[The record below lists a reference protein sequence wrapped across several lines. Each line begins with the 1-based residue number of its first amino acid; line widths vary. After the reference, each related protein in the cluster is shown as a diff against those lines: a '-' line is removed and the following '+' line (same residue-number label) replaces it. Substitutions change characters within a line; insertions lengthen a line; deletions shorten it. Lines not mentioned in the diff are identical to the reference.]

1 MYVECLQGSFF
12 ARPWFHVWPRLV
24 SFLNNP
30 SFSASLLC
38 FLTVAF
44 PGYLHLYL
52 SVKATNQ
59 RFAATTRWLV
69 ALRYEV
75 ILFYSAASTKPENTV

>member
-1 MYVECLQGSFF
+1 MFGLG
-12 ARPWFHVWPRLV
+12 

-52 SVKATNQ
+52 SVKA
-59 RFAATTRWLV
+59 FAATTRWLV